1 MPFINVQ
8 MLAGRT
14 VRQKDDFMKEVAV
27 IAQRT
32 LCVPE
37 QAVTIIIN
45 EVDHAHWSV
54 GSRTMK
60 EIQSDRVSD

>member
-14 VRQKDDFMKEVAV
+14 AEQKSAFMKEVAT

-32 LCVPE
+32 LRVPE
-37 QAVTIIIN
+37 HAVTIIIN
-45 EVDHAHWSV
+45 EVEFDYWSV
-54 GSRTMK
+54 GMRAMS
-60 EIQSDRVSD
+60 EIRSAPLID

>member
-1 MPFINVQ
+1 MPFIHVH

-14 VRQKDDFMKEVAV
+14 AEQKAVFMKEVAA

-32 LCVPE
+32 LRVPE
-37 QAVTIIIN
+37 HAVTIILN
-45 EVDHAHWSV
+45 EVECDHWSV

-60 EIQSDRVSD
+60 DIRSTHVSD

>member
-14 VRQKDDFMKEVAV
+14 AEQKSTFMKEVAA

-32 LCVPE
+32 LRVPE
-37 QAVTIIIN
+37 HAVTIIIN
-45 EVDHAHWSV
+45 EVECDHWSV
-54 GSRTMK
+54 GLRTMK
-60 EIQSDRVSD
+60 DIRSTQVSD

>member
-14 VRQKDDFMKEVAV
+14 AEQKSVFMKEVAA

-32 LCVPE
+32 LRVPE
-37 QAVTIIIN
+37 HAVTIIIQ
-45 EVDHAHWSV
+45 EVDYDHWSV
-54 GSRTMK
+54 GMRTMK
-60 EIQSDRVSD
+60 DIQSTRPSD

>member
-14 VRQKDDFMKEVAV
+14 AKQKDDFMKEVAA

-32 LCVPE
+32 LRVPE
-37 QAVTIIIN
+37 HAVTIIIN
-45 EVDHAHWSV
+45 EVAHDHWSV
-54 GSRTMK
+54 GLRTMK
-60 EIQSDRVSD
+60 DIQSDRVSD